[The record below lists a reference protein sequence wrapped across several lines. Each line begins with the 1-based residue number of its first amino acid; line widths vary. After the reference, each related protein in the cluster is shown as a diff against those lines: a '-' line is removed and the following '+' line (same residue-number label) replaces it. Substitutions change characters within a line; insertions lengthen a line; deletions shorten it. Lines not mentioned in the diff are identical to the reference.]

1 MNTFQALQKALRVL
15 SPSQLKAV
23 AEASDVPIY
32 TVSKIRSGE
41 TANPRV
47 KTVEAIW
54 KGLEQVGPT
63 VPSELQEAQA

>member
-23 AEASDVPIY
+23 EEASDVPIY
-32 TVSKIRSGE
+32 TVRKIRSGE

-63 VPSELQEAQA
+63 VPSEPQEAQA